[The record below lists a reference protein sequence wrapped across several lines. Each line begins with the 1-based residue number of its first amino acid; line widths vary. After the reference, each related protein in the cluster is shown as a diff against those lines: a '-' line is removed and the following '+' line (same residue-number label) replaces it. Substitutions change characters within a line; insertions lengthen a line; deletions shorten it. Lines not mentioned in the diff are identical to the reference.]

1 MNEMRQNGL
10 MNRAIKLLMTSL
22 QSFVHRFAVGFA
34 GQSGAMFGMD
44 ARIALVVAAIL
55 TAAGGVTIMS
65 RLESG
70 KVQAAEAQ
78 LEMLR
83 DGLSRNYV
91 TVGINKLPDT
101 LDDLFRAGNITD
113 PSLRRDPWGNP
124 WEYSRTTATV
134 RIEDTPIT
142 MQLAVIY
149 SRGKD
154 GVANSGPINS
164 ESDFNDWQARGDD
177 LGIKYLSR
185 DTELSRL
192 AEYRARAQ
200 LIIDKLEA
208 VESASFL
215 EAQNTCNTGAGAPDW
230 CTNIEGKNYTLF
242 NYYPKSDADDTSGV
256 VYYSDRI
263 LNKRIYASGNLSE
276 MQQLMIDLGLPAAY
290 AQDPWGRTL
299 MYSANVTN
307 RTDPPFSASLCF
319 SSGENCL
326 SRSTVE

>member
-1 MNEMRQNGL
+1 MRQNKPS
-10 MNRAIKLLMTSL
+10 MKNVMKNITTLLVKWASRTAS
-22 QSFVHRFAVGFA
+22 QA
-34 GQSGAMFGMD
+34 GAMFGMD
-44 ARIALVVAAIL
+44 ARIALIVAAIL

-65 RLESG
+65 RLESS

-78 LEMLR
+78 LEVIK
-83 DGLSRNYV
+83 DGLSRYYV
-91 TVGINKLPDT
+91 AVGINKLPDS
-101 LDDLFRAGNITD
+101 LDEVFRSGNITD
-113 PSLRRDPWGNP
+113 PSLRKDPWGNP
-124 WEYSRTTATV
+124 WEYSHTTATV
-134 RIEDTPIT
+134 RIEDTPVT

-164 ESDFNDWQARGDD
+164 ESDFNDWQTRGDD

-192 AEYRARAQ
+192 SEYRARAQ
-200 LIIDKLEA
+200 LIVDKLEA
-208 VESASFL
+208 MESASFL
-215 EAQNTCNTGAGAPDW
+215 EAQNTCSAGTTSPDW
-230 CTNIEGKNYTLF
+230 CTNLDNKNYTLF

-256 VYYSDRI
+256 VYYSDKV
-263 LNKRIYASGNLSE
+263 LSKKTYVSGNLSE
-276 MQQLMIDLGLPAAY
+276 MQQMMVDLGLPAAY

-299 MYSANVTN
+299 MYSANVTQ

-326 SRSTVE
+326 SRSSASDQ